1 MATLEAMAYAGQ
13 AILRR
18 SKWRNFMVTRE
29 QALRASGWR
38 LHSAISRRSKIY
50 HERADNIGRE
60 IEESKEQ

>member
-29 QALRASGWR
+29 QALRER
-38 LHSAISRRSKIY
+38 LAVALSNQPKIKD
-50 HERADNIGRE
+50 HIMKEDNIGRE
-60 IEESKEQ
+60 IESKEQ